1 MNPLNKRPILDGHND
16 TLQPFYLPNKTQ
28 RPFFEKTNIGHIDLP
43 RAKVGG
49 LGGGFFSIFVPA
61 PRFANMEPREGE
73 PEEGTGQNRQ
83 VNVHGVMNP
92 VEFSYAHE
100 MTKKGIE
107 ALFDLEAKSEGRL
120 KIVRSM
126 KELQSSLEEDRLA
139 AIIHFEG
146 AEAIEPT
153 LDSLAGFYA
162 KGLRSIGIVWSRPNV
177 FGHGVDLRVQGAPD
191 QGPGLTRAGK
201 ELAKA
206 CNRLG
211 ILIDLSHLNEKG
223 FWDVEKI
230 SLAPLVATHSCVH
243 ALSPS
248 PRNLT
253 DKQLDAI
260 KASDG
265 IVGINFSVRFIRRDG
280 KEIPETPLNELVRH
294 FQYVAD
300 RIGVDHVAIGSDF
313 DGTTILKEIGDVT
326 GLPRLMEAL
335 HQAGFDEEA
344 LCKISF
350 KNWLRVLS
358 ATWK

>member
-1 MNPLNKRPILDGHND
+1 MKARNKRPILDGHND
-16 TLQPFYLPNKTQ
+16 TLQAFYLPNQTQ
-28 RPFFEKTNIGHIDLP
+28 RSFFEKTGIGHIDLP
-43 RAKVGG
+43 RAKIGG
-49 LGGGFFSIFVPA
+49 LGGGFFSIFVPPPPPA
-61 PRFANMEPREGE
+61 TMEHMEPREGID
-73 PEEGTGQNRQ
+73 QNHRA
-83 VNVHGVMNP
+83 NVDGVMKP
-92 VEFSYAHE
+92 VKFSYAHE

-120 KIVRSM
+120 KVVRTM
-126 KELQSSLEEDRLA
+126 KELQSALEEDRLA
-139 AIIHFEG
+139 AIMHFEG
-146 AEAIEPT
+146 AEAIEPG
-153 LDSLAGFYA
+153 LDSLDGFYA

-177 FGHGVDLRVQGAPD
+177 FGHGVDLRVQGTPD
-191 QGPGLTRAGK
+191 QGPGLTQAGK
-201 ELAKA
+201 ELVKA

-260 KASDG
+260 KVSG
-265 IVGINFSVRFIRRDG
+265 GVVGINFSVRFIRRDG
-280 KEIPETPLNELVRH
+280 EKIPETPLNELVRH
-294 FQYVAD
+294 FQYVAE

-313 DGTTILKEIGDVT
+313 DGTTILNEIGDVT

-335 HQAGFDEEA
+335 HKSGFAEEA
-344 LCKISF
+344 LTGIPF